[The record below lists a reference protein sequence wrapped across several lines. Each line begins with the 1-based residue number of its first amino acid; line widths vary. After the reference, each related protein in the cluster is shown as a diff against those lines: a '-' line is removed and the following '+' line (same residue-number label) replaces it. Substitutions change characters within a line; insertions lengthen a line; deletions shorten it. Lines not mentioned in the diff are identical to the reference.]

1 MAPADPT
8 RIRRRRK
15 LSFEEMVRAN
25 RHILSDISVFSRL
38 ILNKPLYE
46 YQLQPVRQV
55 IDSVIKGR
63 GLEFLLVF
71 PRQSGKN
78 EAVAQLTVYLM
89 NLFQRRGGNIVFGA
103 RGDGLGRGI
112 RRLEQR
118 LENPLNRGRWQKTGS
133 PNSRILGNAAVIFIS
148 THPATAARGETA
160 DWLLVIDEMQDQ
172 SAPHLEAVFEPM
184 RAANNA
190 TGLYIGTVKSS
201 LDALWQKK
209 QQLERRQ
216 EKDGLQR
223 VFIVSAGQV
232 VAENPKYGIFLAGKI
247 ERLGRK
253 HPIVASEYFNEPL
266 GGDSRL
272 FDRRRLALMRGDHRR
287 GFPHTDLKRGGSS
300 KQAGDHQDVSTLK
313 EVVSPVFVGT
323 LDVGGVDEATT
334 DVYAAL
340 DNPGRDYTAAHIFSV
355 ELPAGGDADPIYR
368 AVDVFVDQ
376 GSRHFQASTAQPG
389 LAQRLLAWFEAWNV
403 IHVVADDS
411 GVGAGLVDWLK
422 SRLGQGR
429 VTGYTFSRSSKARL
443 GVDFLSLVETGRFK
457 YWSGEDEPL
466 SDGWWFFAQAQ
477 ACRYSLAEDGRLEQ
491 DLRWSVPAASRV
503 NTPEGSELVH
513 DDRLVSAA
521 LVSVIDGLWR
531 ERKIRL
537 GSAASAII
545 PPVDPLDESSF

>member
-1 MAPADPT
+1 MVPGNPS
-8 RIRRRRK
+8 RNRRRRK

-25 RHILSDISVFSRL
+25 RYILSDVSVFSRL
-38 ILNKPLYE
+38 ILDKPLCS

-55 IDSVIKGR
+55 IDSVLKRR

-118 LENPLNRGRWQKTGS
+118 LENPLNRGRWRKISS
-133 PNSRILGNAAVIFIS
+133 PTSRILGNTAVIFIS

-160 DWLLVIDEMQDQ
+160 DWLLIIDEMQDQ

-209 QQLERRQ
+209 GQLERLQ
-216 EKDGLQR
+216 EKDGQQR
-223 VFIVSAGQV
+223 VFLVSAEEV
-232 VAENPKYGIFLAGKI
+232 VAENANYGIFLVGKI

-266 GGDSRL
+266 AGDSYL
-272 FDRRRLALMRGDHRR
+272 FDQRRLAIMRGDHRR
-287 GFPHTDLKRGGSS
+287 GFPRIDLKSEGKSR
-300 KQAGDHQDVSTLK
+300 QARSTSEEPVL
-313 EVVSPVFVGT
+313 PVFVGT

-334 DVYAAL
+334 DIYAAL
-340 DNPGRDYTAAHIFSV
+340 DNPGRDYTAAHIFSI
-355 ELPAGGDADPIYR
+355 EQPAGAGADPIYR
-368 AVDVFVDQ
+368 AVDVFIDH
-376 GSRHFQASTAQPG
+376 GSRHFQAFSTQAG

-403 IHVVADDS
+403 VHVVADDS
-411 GVGAGLVDWLK
+411 GVGTGLVDWLK
-422 SRLGQGR
+422 ARLGPGR
-429 VTGYTFSRSSKARL
+429 VTGYTFSRSS
-443 GVDFLSLVETGRFK
+443 
-457 YWSGEDEPL
+457 
-466 SDGWWFFAQAQ
+466 
-477 ACRYSLAEDGRLEQ
+477 
-491 DLRWSVPAASRV
+491 
-503 NTPEGSELVH
+503 
-513 DDRLVSAA
+513 
-521 LVSVIDGLWR
+521 
-531 ERKIRL
+531 
-537 GSAASAII
+537 
-545 PPVDPLDESSF
+545 